1 MANFFFIFLW
11 GLVVLAGFIGWGA
24 LVARLAGF
32 SAKDAPDWG
41 LAAGWGMA
49 GVATLGGVLT
59 LLGVATAPVLFGV
72 VGLGVV
78 LFGAA
83 VIKTPFVRVDFSEW
97 SGAGLTGALI
107 TLALAVL
114 LLRYG
119 SYISFIGFNCSD
131 DDIVYFTFVTR
142 LLETGTLIEPFSLR
156 RLSAFGGHTVL
167 QSLVMMA
174 GTDVNGFL
182 LDRGIAVIVVFGL
195 TTGFLRRAGM
205 EGAAPYMVALI
216 VTVIMPVIMPF
227 RLGNSS
233 SHVTGMVLFLT
244 LFRSMQPMPLGSPS
258 VKGLWLIGLVAAAAS
273 SLKAHYLGVAA
284 ITVLFYWLA
293 LVFDGW
299 RTKSMSL
306 VMPLVH
312 LGLSALVFLAPWMA
326 LLYRSSATILFPLF
340 QGNHQPGFAATYS
353 GRFPLPDLLAFVG
366 KFLIAPQ
373 ISLLLVPV
381 VLCAFYRDSRAG
393 MALYGAAVIMSV
405 VTAAT
410 LTYDSIETLH
420 RYVAPFLGAALIA
433 TVSVFLGRLHRP
445 LVFKAGPLVLCIL
458 AVLLAP
464 VSVYRDFNRLIDQW
478 GVVNLGDK
486 SRDAYKKMQAAVPS
500 GKKFMAVLAHPF
512 ALDYRRNVVFNID
525 VPGGASRKPGMPF
538 FKGSKALKQYLL
550 GQSIRHIAYRDFT
563 NPGGC
568 LYYYSLWKLKTAS
581 GHPMWTAQAKY
592 YLDLMKNIEALEKTQ
607 TVIYRGRVLRV
618 MRLQ

>member
-1 MANFFFIFLW
+1 LANFFFIFLW
-11 GLVVLAGFIGWGA
+11 GLVVLAGFIGWGT

-32 SAKDAPDWG
+32 SGKDAPDWG

-49 GVATLGGVLT
+49 GVASLGGVLA
-59 LLGVATAPVLFGV
+59 LLGIATAPVLFGV

-78 LFGAA
+78 LFGAT
-83 VIKTPFVRVDFSEW
+83 VIKRPFVRFDVS
-97 SGAGLTGALI
+97 GLTGGLI
-107 TLALAVL
+107 VLALAVL
-114 LLRYG
+114 MLRYG
-119 SYISFIGFNCSD
+119 SYISFRGLNCSD

-156 RLSAFGGHTVL
+156 RMSAFGGHTVL

-174 GTDVNGFL
+174 GSDVNGFL
-182 LDRGIAVIVVFGL
+182 LDRGIAVIVAFGL
-195 TTGFLRRAGM
+195 TAGFLRRAGM
-205 EGAAPYMVALI
+205 DGAAPYMVALI
-216 VTVIMPVIMPF
+216 VTVIMPFP
-227 RLGNSS
+227 LGNSS
-233 SHVTGMVLFLT
+233 SHVTGLVLFLT
-244 LFRSMQPMPLGSPS
+244 LFRSMELMPSGSPS
-258 VKGLWLIGLVAAAAS
+258 VKGLWLIGTVAAAAS

-284 ITVLFYWLA
+284 GTVLFYWLA
-293 LVFDGW
+293 LAFDGW
-299 RTKSMSL
+299 RGKDTAPIRSL
-306 VMPLVH
+306 FH

-326 LLYRSSATILFPLF
+326 LLYRSSGTILFPLF

-353 GRFPLPDLLAFVG
+353 GSFPLPDLLTLVG

-373 ISLLLVPV
+373 VSLLLVPM
-381 VLCAFYRDSRAG
+381 VLYAFHRGSRAG
-393 MALYGAAVIMSV
+393 MALYAGAVIMSV

-420 RYVAPFLGAALIA
+420 RYVAPFLGAAFIA

-445 LVFKAGPLVLCIL
+445 LVFKAGPPVLCVL
-458 AVLLAP
+458 AVLMAP
-464 VSVYRDFNRLIDQW
+464 VSVYRDFNRLVDQW

-486 SRDAYKKMQAAVPS
+486 NRDAYKKMQAAVPS
-500 GKKFMAVLAHPF
+500 GENFMAVLAHPF

-538 FKGSKALKQYLL
+538 FKGPTALKQYLL
-550 GQSIRHIAYRDFT
+550 GQSIRYVAYRDFA

-568 LYYYSLWKLKTAS
+568 IYRYSWWEFQARS
-581 GHPMWTAQAKY
+581 GHPMWAAQSKY

-607 TVIYRGRVLRV
+607 SVIYRGRVLRV